1 MAPSRRLLD
10 EIRQS
15 QPFPS
20 PAQEAAVGL
29 LRTADAV
36 RRGVGEVVG
45 ERGITQQQYNVLRIL
60 RGSHPEPLPTLDLA
74 ARMIE
79 AAPGITRLLD
89 RLEAKGLVGRRRCK
103 DDRRQV
109 LCSITPPGLDLLAAL
124 DQPLDAALSRGM
136 HPLGEAKLAALTELL
151 DQVRAGFAAA
161 RKPAA
166 PGPEPTPLP
175 LSSPRPTTHQEREP

>member
-1 MAPSRRLLD
+1 MAPSRRLLA
-10 EIRQS
+10 EIRQR

-20 PAQEAAVGL
+20 AAQEAAVGL

-36 RRGVGEVVG
+36 RRRVGEVAG
-45 ERGITQQQYNVLRIL
+45 ARGITQQQYNVLRIL
-60 RGSHPEPLPTLDLA
+60 RGSHPEPLPTLDLGS
-74 ARMIE
+74 RMIE

-109 LCSITPPGLDLLAAL
+109 LCSITPAGLELLAAL
-124 DQPLDAALSRGM
+124 DQPMDAALVGGM
-136 HPLGEAKLAALTELL
+136 RELDEEKLGLLTELL

-161 RKPAA
+161 REPA
-166 PGPEPTPLP
+166 TP
-175 LSSPRPTTHQEREP
+175 

>member
-1 MAPSRRLLD
+1 MAPSRRLLA
-10 EIRQS
+10 EIRQR

-20 PAQEAAVGL
+20 AAQEAAVGL

-36 RRGVGEVVG
+36 RRRVGEVAG
-45 ERGITQQQYNVLRIL
+45 ARGITQQQYNVLRIL
-60 RGSHPEPLPTLDLA
+60 RGSHPEPLPTLDLGS
-74 ARMIE
+74 RMIE

-109 LCSITPPGLDLLAAL
+109 LCSITPAGLKLLAAL
-124 DQPLDAALSRGM
+124 DQPMDAALVGGM
-136 HPLGEAKLAALTELL
+136 RELDEEKLGLLTELL

-161 RKPAA
+161 REPA
-166 PGPEPTPLP
+166 TP
-175 LSSPRPTTHQEREP
+175 

>member
-1 MAPSRRLLD
+1 MAPSRRLLA
-10 EIRQS
+10 EIRQR

-20 PAQEAAVGL
+20 AAQEAAVGL

-36 RRGVGEVVG
+36 RRRVGEVAG
-45 ERGITQQQYNVLRIL
+45 ARGITQQQYNVLRIL
-60 RGSHPEPLPTLDLA
+60 RGSHPESLPTLDLGS
-74 ARMIE
+74 RMIE

-109 LCSITPPGLDLLAAL
+109 LCSITPAGLELLAAL
-124 DQPLDAALSRGM
+124 DQPMDAALVGGM
-136 HPLGEAKLAALTELL
+136 RELDEEKLGLLTELL

-161 RKPAA
+161 REPA
-166 PGPEPTPLP
+166 TP
-175 LSSPRPTTHQEREP
+175 

>member
-1 MAPSRRLLD
+1 MAPSRRLLA
-10 EIRQS
+10 EIRQR

-20 PAQEAAVGL
+20 AAQESAVGL

-36 RRGVGEVVG
+36 RRRVGEVAG
-45 ERGITQQQYNVLRIL
+45 ARGITQQQYNVLRIL
-60 RGSHPEPLPTLDLA
+60 RGSHPEPLPTLDLGS
-74 ARMIE
+74 RMIE

-109 LCSITPPGLDLLAAL
+109 LCSITPAGLELLAAL
-124 DQPLDAALSRGM
+124 DQPMDAALVGGM
-136 HPLGEAKLAALTELL
+136 RELDEEKLGLLTELL

-161 RKPAA
+161 REPA
-166 PGPEPTPLP
+166 TP
-175 LSSPRPTTHQEREP
+175 